1 MHQTRSRS
9 ARKRN
14 LLQYFLILHA
24 RTLAAGFIM
33 TTCPTS
39 RMPHAEGVYSRRTGF
54 LMCSACAIFLNF
66 FLCLFTSLRT
76 GRPIRTSALSVMEA
90 SRLIWALAPAP
101 CPRPSQTSGSLKNPA
116 LHTPQPIAL
125 QRKHA
130 PTHRHR
136 EASAHPMRSTYPM
149 LRPIFPLSGTTT
161 RPRPIARSCFREG
174 GDASTSCPLLMAH
187 GWAGVSGH

>member
-1 MHQTRSRS
+1 
-9 ARKRN
+9 
-14 LLQYFLILHA
+14 
-24 RTLAAGFIM
+24 
-33 TTCPTS
+33 
-39 RMPHAEGVYSRRTGF
+39 
-54 LMCSACAIFLNF
+54 
-66 FLCLFTSLRT
+66 
-76 GRPIRTSALSVMEA
+76 MEA

-187 GWAGVSGH
+187 GWAGCLDTDVLLSVCIFPHCLGRPLDTGAQRAPSGVLHESTCRAPSSASHPRRIGGARPTRDHRGAVPAVEA